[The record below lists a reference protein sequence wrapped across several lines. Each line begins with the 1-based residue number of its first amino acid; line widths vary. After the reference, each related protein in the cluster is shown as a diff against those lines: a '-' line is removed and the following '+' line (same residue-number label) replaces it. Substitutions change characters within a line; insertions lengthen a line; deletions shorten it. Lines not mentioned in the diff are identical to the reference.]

1 MFGIPLNMFLA
12 SGESGTV
19 SGHGHTLPWPVNK
32 NVVFKTPFEQAP
44 TLTYGLYLLDTY
56 KGDNL
61 RIRTDVSNVTNAG
74 FAMKLSNW
82 DGSRVYGAYI
92 SWMACG
98 I

>member
-1 MFGIPLNMFLA
+1 MFLA

-44 TLTYGLYLLDTY
+44 TLTYGLNHLDSD
-56 KGDNL
+56 KADNL
-61 RIRTDVSNVTNAG
+61 RITTQVSNVTNAG

-82 DGSRVYGAYI
+82 DRSRVYGAI
-92 SWMACG
+92 VSWMACG